1 MGAKVTKRKT
11 DYEGKCNLKNKLW
24 EQTSAFLWIWMKA
37 V

>member
-1 MGAKVTKRKT
+1 MGAKVTKKKT

-24 EQTSAFLWIWMKA
+24 EFLWIWMKA